1 MGGLLMI
8 YIYNIYYILSICLNL
23 FTFIDA
29 GTFLFNVQQDVGE
42 RLPLDL
48 AQHAT
53 TVQSL
58 HAIISHYGTFKVPQA
73 EGDRSCPH
81 YKPRNSSTEDS
92 LNITKANLT
101 SGGKWV
107 GPWCD

>member
-1 MGGLLMI
+1 MI
-8 YIYNIYYILSICLNL
+8 V
-23 FTFIDA
+23 

-42 RLPLDL
+42 RSPLDL

-53 TVQSL
+53 TVHSL
-58 HAIISHYGTFKVPQA
+58 QAIISHYGTFKVPQA
-73 EGDRSCPH
+73 QGDRSCPH
-81 YKPRNSSTEDS
+81 YKPRNSSSED
-92 LNITKANLT
+92 LPNITRANLT